1 MIFKANT
8 IQDIQGNKL
17 VITDENGISKLW
29 YGQFY
34 EYNREINQVSYIDIF
49 EIDAD
54 TFNHAIDKI
63 RLERQLKESKENNK
77 SLRLKLKQYED
88 KVLKSRLLTL
98 IGKKRQSKLNSFLR

>member
-1 MIFKANT
+1 MKFTVNT

-17 VITDENGISKLW
+17 VLTNENGVSKLF

-34 EYNREINQVSYIDIF
+34 VSNREVKQVPYIDIF
-49 EIDAD
+49 YVDAD

-63 RLERQLKESKENNK
+63 RFERELKASRENNK
-77 SLRLKLKQYED
+77 SLILKLKQFED
-88 KVLKSRLLTL
+88 KILKSRLLNL

>member
-1 MIFKANT
+1 MIFKVNT

-17 VITDENGISKLW
+17 VLTNDEVISKVW

-34 EYNREINQVSYIDIF
+34 EYNREIKQVSWVDVF
-49 EIDAD
+49 EVEAD

-63 RLERQLKESKENNK
+63 RLERQLKKSYENNTG
-77 SLRLKLKQYED
+77 LILELKQYED
-88 KVLKSRLLTL
+88 KILKSRLLSL